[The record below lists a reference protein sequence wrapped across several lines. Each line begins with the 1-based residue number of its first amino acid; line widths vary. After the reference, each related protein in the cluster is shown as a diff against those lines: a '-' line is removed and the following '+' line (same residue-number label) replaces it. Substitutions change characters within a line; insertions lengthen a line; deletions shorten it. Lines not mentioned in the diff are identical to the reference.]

1 MFDAFRVKRPF
12 YPLVGFAASVLLLV
26 FGMLLSKSL
35 WIFVLVGLVLLI
47 YIVFGLFKAVWKM
60 TAATL
65 AMGLIIGALAFLT
78 NQNIAAFWQ
87 TVGRMLLLGVCAV
100 PMVSVPPAQLTRCLN
115 QFKCPR
121 MLTLGMLVTIR
132 FIPILIGEIKRIWEA
147 MRVRG
152 VRMAWYRPDCLYRA
166 FFIPLMMRVIGISDT
181 LSLSLETRGFDLA
194 EKQATVYQPVHLCG
208 RDIVFSC
215 LLAGAIAA
223 TEVLAWHMQLS

>member
-65 AMGLIIGALAFLT
+65 VMGLVIGALAFVT
-78 NQNIAAFWQ
+78 NQNFAAFWQ

-181 LSLSLETRGFDLA
+181 LSLSLETRGFDLS
-194 EKQATVYQPVHLCG
+194 EKNATVYQAVHLSG